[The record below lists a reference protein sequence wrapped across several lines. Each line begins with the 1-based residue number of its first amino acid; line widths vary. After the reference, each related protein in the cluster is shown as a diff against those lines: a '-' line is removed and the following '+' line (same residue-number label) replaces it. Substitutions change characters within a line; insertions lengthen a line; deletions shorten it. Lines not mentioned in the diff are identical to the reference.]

1 MPSPP
6 PVRAARAR
14 RLSPDERRE
23 MREAALTFGPAILVA
38 VVLRWALVAL
48 ADWAPRRAMLAG
60 IGTGIVLAVLVL
72 RSLRR
77 PRRG

>member
-1 MPSPP
+1 VDSRP

-23 MREAALTFGPAILVA
+23 LREAALTFAPAVLVGVA
-38 VVLRWALVAL
+38 LRWVLVTYL
-48 ADWAPRRAMLAG
+48 DWTPRRAMLAG
-60 IGTGIVLAVLVL
+60 VGTGIALAVLVL

-77 PRRG
+77 PRRS